1 MKKIQIRLKNRNS
14 LIEFIAERFIQIIA
28 LTSLAFI
35 LGIFYFVFQESFWA
49 FKQINEKTRKEDT
62 RKYYKISDESN
73 MNDYSTE
80 DDELRPEK
88 YPPEKTNN
96 NEYLNTKSDSLKLKP
111 FNTLEEAKNISLHRY
126 SMGQEK
132 PIKFDDLFKP
142 NDVIEGE
149 QVFIWQPIS
158 TEPKYNI
165 LPLIFGSFKVS
176 AIGILIAFPISIMA
190 ALFTIAFAPKWL
202 REIIKPIVE
211 ILAGFPTVVIGF
223 FCLTVLS
230 GYFEELFNTQL
241 RLNAFLGGVGLSIV
255 IIPIVYTLIEDSL
268 YIVPKHLSEAS
279 LALGANKWQTAYK
292 VLLPAASP
300 GVFAA
305 FLLGFGRAFG
315 ETMIALMITGNAAVI
330 TLNLFDSVRTMA
342 ATIGSEMAEVEY
354 RSIHYGVLFI
364 VGSVLFIITFSLN
377 ALAEFIFR
385 KKLIKKFRGY

>member
-1 MKKIQIRLKNRNS
+1 MKKSYKNRNI
-14 LIEFIAERFIQIIA
+14 LIEFIAERFIQVIA

-62 RKYYKISDESN
+62 RKYKKISDESN
-73 MNDYSTE
+73 INGYSNE

-96 NEYLNTKSDSLKLKP
+96 NEYLNTKSDSLKPKP
-111 FNTLEEAKNISLHRY
+111 FNTLEEAKNISLRRY

-142 NDVIEGE
+142 NDIIEGE
-149 QVFIWQPIS
+149 HVFIWQPIS

-176 AIGILIAFPISIMA
+176 AIGILIAFPISILA

-230 GYFEELFNTQL
+230 GYFEEIFNTQL

-268 YIVPKHLSEAS
+268 YIVPKHLIEAS
-279 LALGANKWQTAYK
+279 LALGANIWQTSYK
-292 VLLPAASP
+292 VLLPAAMP

>member
-1 MKKIQIRLKNRNS
+1 MKQRFKNRN
-14 LIEFIAERFIQIIA
+14 LIVEFIAERLIQIVA

-35 LGIFYFVFQESFWA
+35 LGIFYFVFQESYWA
-49 FKQINEKTRKEDT
+49 FKPAEEKYQKENAS
-62 RKYYKISDESN
+62 KASKISDDGEIN
-73 MNDYSTE
+73 GHLDENN
-80 DDELRPEK
+80 ELRPKK
-88 YPPEKTNN
+88 YPPESPTKNIG
-96 NEYLNTKSDSLKLKP
+96 KSDSIISKN
-111 FNTLEEAKNISLHRY
+111 FNPLEEAKNISLHRY
-126 SMGQEK
+126 SMGKER
-132 PIKFDDLFKP
+132 PIKIEDLFKP
-142 NDVIEGE
+142 NDIIEGKP
-149 QVFIWQPIS
+149 VFIWQPIS

-176 AIGILIAFPISIMA
+176 AIGIIIAFPISILA
-190 ALFTIAFAPKWL
+190 ALFTIAFAPKWV
-202 REIIKPIVE
+202 REIIKPVVE

-230 GYFEELFNTQL
+230 GYIEELFNTQL

-268 YIVPKHLSEAS
+268 FIVPRHLSEAS

-292 VLLPAASP
+292 VLLPAAMP

-330 TLNLFDSVRTMA
+330 TMNLFDSVRTMA

-364 VGSVLFIITFSLN
+364 IGSVLFLITFSLN

-385 KKLIKKFRGY
+385 KKIVKKFRGY

>member
-1 MKKIQIRLKNRNS
+1 MKKIQIRLKNRDS
-14 LIEFIAERFIQIIA
+14 LIEYITERFIQIIA

-49 FKQINEKTRKEDT
+49 FKEVKKSQKDNNGKSNI
-62 RKYYKISDESN
+62 ISDESYIN
-73 MNDYSTE
+73 GYYNEYE
-80 DDELRPEK
+80 ELRPEK
-88 YPPEKTNN
+88 YPPENPKENKNIINDT
-96 NEYLNTKSDSLKLKP
+96 LSTKS
-111 FNTLEEAKNISLHRY
+111 FNPLEEAKNISLHRY
-126 SMGQEK
+126 SMGTEK
-132 PIKFDDLFKP
+132 PIKFVDLIKA
-142 NDVIEGE
+142 NDIIEGE
-149 QVFIWQPIS
+149 YVYIWQPIS

-176 AIGILIAFPISIMA
+176 AIGIIIAFPISIMA

-202 REIIKPIVE
+202 REIIKPVVE

-223 FCLTVLS
+223 FCLTLLS

-255 IIPIVYTLIEDSL
+255 IIPIVYTLVEDSL
-268 YIVPKHLSEAS
+268 YIVPRHLSEAS

-292 VLLPAASP
+292 VLLPAALP

-330 TLNLFDSVRTMA
+330 TLDLFDSVRTMA

>member
-1 MKKIQIRLKNRNS
+1 LKKSYKNRNL
-14 LIEFIAERFIQIIA
+14 LIEFIAERFIQVIA

-49 FKQINEKTRKEDT
+49 FKQVNEKTRKEDT
-62 RKYYKISDESN
+62 RKYKEISDESN
-73 MNDYSTE
+73 MNGYSTE
-80 DDELRPEK
+80 NDELRPEK

-96 NEYLNTKSDSLKLKP
+96 NEYLNTKSDSLKPKP

-142 NDVIEGE
+142 NDIIEGE

-230 GYFEELFNTQL
+230 GYFEEIFNTQL

-292 VLLPAASP
+292 VLLPAAMP

>member
-1 MKKIQIRLKNRNS
+1 MKRIFKKWKL
-14 LIEFIAERFIQIIA
+14 LIEFITERLIQIIA

-49 FKQINEKTRKEDT
+49 FRQVNEKSQKTNVK
-62 RKYYKISDESN
+62 KINKISEEN
-73 MNDYSTE
+73 HINGY
-80 DDELRPEK
+80 DDENIDLRPEK
-88 YPPEKTNN
+88 YPPENN
-96 NEYLNTKSDSLKLKP
+96 NPGQTILIDSLGSKP
-111 FNTLEEAKNISLHRY
+111 YNALEESKYISLHRL
-126 SMGQEK
+126 SMGSEK
-132 PIKFDDLFKP
+132 QIKFEDLYKV
-142 NDVIEGE
+142 NDIIEGE
-149 QVFIWQPIS
+149 PVHIWQPIS

-176 AIGILIAFPISIMA
+176 AIGIIIAFPISLFA

-230 GYFEELFNTQL
+230 GYFGELFNTQL

-255 IIPIVYTLIEDSL
+255 IIPIVYTLIEDAL
-268 YIVPKHLSEAS
+268 YIVPKNFSEAS
-279 LALGANKWQTAYK
+279 MALGANKWQTAYK
-292 VLLPAASP
+292 VLLPIAIP

-315 ETMIALMITGNAAVI
+315 ETMIAMMLTGNAAVI
-330 TLNLFDSVRTMA
+330 TSNIFDSVRTMA

-354 RSIHYGVLFI
+354 RSVHYGVLFI
-364 VGSVLFIITFSLN
+364 IGTVLFIITFLIN

>member
-1 MKKIQIRLKNRNS
+1 MELKKRFKNRNII
-14 LIEFIAERFIQIIA
+14 IEFIAEKFIQIIA

-35 LGIFYFVFQESFWA
+35 LGIFYFVLQESIWA
-49 FKQINEKTRKEDT
+49 FKQVDEKSKKGIIRKLS
-62 RKYYKISDESN
+62 KISDESYIN
-73 MNDYSTE
+73 GYSNE
-80 DDELRPEK
+80 DEDLRPEK
-88 YPPEKTNN
+88 YPPEIIKENKDTFSSAS
-96 NEYLNTKSDSLKLKP
+96 KSSKP
-111 FNTLEEAKNISLHRY
+111 SNPLEEAKNISLHRS
-126 SMGQEK
+126 SMGIER
-132 PIKFDDLFKP
+132 PIKFYELFKP
-142 NDVIEGE
+142 NDIIEGE
-149 QVFIWQPIS
+149 EVFIWQPIS

-176 AIGILIAFPISIMA
+176 AIGIIIAFPISIMA

-202 REIIKPIVE
+202 REIIKPVVE

-230 GYFEELFNTQL
+230 GYIEEIFNTQL
-241 RLNAFLGGVGLSIV
+241 RLNAFLGGIGLSIV

-292 VLLPAASP
+292 VLLPAAMP

-315 ETMIALMITGNAAVI
+315 ETMIAMMITGNAAVI
-330 TLNLFDSVRTMA
+330 TLDLFDSVRTMA

-377 ALAEFIFR
+377 ALAEFILR
-385 KKLIKKFRGY
+385 RKLIKKFRGY